1 MLKRLTV
8 HLENVKPVS
17 VKTGKTLYGSAFG
30 KPKNPV
36 EETKTKLYNTMSVH
50 NLTSQV
56 QINQALSGIRKT
68 HKIAKYTKP
77 GHSQW
82 KQDSEMWYTS
92 NETL

>member
-8 HLENVKPVS
+8 HLENVKAVTI
-17 VKTGKTLYGSAFG
+17 KTGKTLYGNAFG

-56 QINQALSGIRKT
+56 QINQALSDIRKHHT
-68 HKIAKYTKP
+68 IAKCTK
-77 GHSQW
+77 HKHNRW
-82 KQDSEMWYTS
+82 KVDADMWYTS